1 MDRKEQKRI
10 KLALLQEIADRA
22 YSAYLVESDRLD
34 YNQLVEEHLDK
45 VLFLVKQ
52 CIEVLN
58 LEEC

>member
-10 KLALLQEIADRA
+10 KLALLQDIADRA